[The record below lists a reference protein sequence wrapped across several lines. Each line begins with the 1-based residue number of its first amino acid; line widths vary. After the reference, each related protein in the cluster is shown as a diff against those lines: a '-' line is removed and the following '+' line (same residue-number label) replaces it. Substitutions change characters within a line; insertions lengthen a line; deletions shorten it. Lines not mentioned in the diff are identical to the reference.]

1 MKRAT
6 QIILL
11 AAGHIAFVFSAAGQS
26 SVPTQAPAPTQIT
39 TPAQTTQAQSQI
51 PTHLTLDDA
60 RRIALQ
66 NHPRI
71 AAAQAAASATSQQ
84 VTQARS
90 AYFPNLYGSITGAEA
105 DSGSRIAASALNN
118 PVIFNRFASG
128 IAVEQLVTDFG
139 RTQNLVA
146 SARLNAQAAQEGV
159 NISRADV
166 LLNVDRAFYGALR
179 AQAVL
184 RVANETVKQR
194 QLVSEQITSLA
205 QSKLKSGLDVSF
217 ANVNLGEAKLLLVK
231 AQNDAQASI
240 AVLTEALGLPGG
252 PQFDLTEPGA
262 APQTLP
268 ALDEALAVA
277 ERTRPELAAARLE
290 TDSARRFAVAERDL
304 SLPAISLAG
313 VAGVAPFRQ
322 PQIPETYS
330 AAGFNVH
337 IPIFNG
343 RLFGARRA
351 EAEDRAREASAVLTD
366 LQGRVARD
374 VRLAWLSAS
383 TAWQN
388 LALTAQILEQANK
401 ALDLAQAR
409 YDLGLGSIIELSQAQ
424 LNQAQASISQAT
436 AKFDYAAQFSELLYQ
451 EGALR

>member
-1 MKRAT
+1 MKRIR
-6 QIILL
+6 QIIFL
-11 AAGHIAFVFSAAGQS
+11 AAFHAAFVFSAAGQAPS
-26 SVPTQAPAPTQIT
+26 PWLSPTPTQTA
-39 TPAQTTQAQSQI
+39 PAQTQVPA
-51 PTHLTLDDA
+51 HLTLDDA

-84 VTQARS
+84 VTEARS
-90 AYFPNLYGSITGAEA
+90 AYFPNLYGSVTGVEA
-105 DSGSRIAASALNN
+105 DSGSRIAAGALNN

-128 IAVEQLVTDFG
+128 VAVEQLVTDFG

-159 NISRADV
+159 NFSRADV

-194 QLVSEQITSLA
+194 QLVSEQITVLA
-205 QSKLKSGLDVSF
+205 EKGKSRSGLDVSF

-231 AQNDAQASI
+231 AQNDAQASF
-240 AVLTEALGLPGG
+240 AVLTETLGLPGT
-252 PQFDLTEPGA
+252 PQFDLVDPGD

-268 ALDEALAVA
+268 ALDDALAAA
-277 ERTRPELAAARLE
+277 ERARPELAAARFE
-290 TDSARRFAVAERDL
+290 SDSARHFAVAERDL

-313 VAGVAPFRQ
+313 VTGVAPFRQ
-322 PQIPETYS
+322 SQIPETYS
-330 AAGFNVH
+330 AAGFNLH

-343 RLFGARRA
+343 RLFSARRA

-374 VRLAWLSAS
+374 VRLAWLSANTS
-383 TAWQN
+383 WQY
-388 LALTAQILEQANK
+388 LALTAQILDQANK
-401 ALDLAQAR
+401 ALDLAKAR

-424 LNQAQASISQAT
+424 LNQAQASIAQAT
-436 AKFDYAAQFSELLYQ
+436 ARFDYAAQYSELLYQ